1 MSRLSWRPLR
11 SGATFAALTGPLM
24 NQPSGREVPA
34 GHGPSAQRAPGFVQR
49 RSGPE
54 YRVLAAR
61 IAQHSPADLAF
72 SIISFHEQVLGAHT
86 FISRSRTTVEVIR
99 GYTLLLEIIQGFA
112 AAPVLPFDATAAA
125 IFDDLR
131 AQQVRVATMDLRI
144 AAIALSRGLVLLT
157 RNTRDFGR
165 VPVLATE
172 DWTV

>member
-1 MSRLSWRPLR
+1 VKYLLDTDHISL
-11 SGATFAALTGPLM
+11 
-24 NQPSGREVPA
+24 
-34 GHGPSAQRAPGFVQR
+34 VQR
-49 RSGPE
+49 QSGPE

-86 FISRSRTTVEVIR
+86 FISRARTTVDVIR

-112 AAPVLPFDATAAA
+112 AAPVLHFDAAAA
-125 IFDDLR
+125 AVYDDLR
-131 AQQVRVATMDLRI
+131 ARRVRVATMDLRI
-144 AAIALSRGLVLLT
+144 AAVALSRGLVLLT

-165 VPVLATE
+165 VPALATE